1 MLVKKLRL
9 SDRHDIDLVKKNGK
23 LLFTPHFSILIYQ
36 GENVTSTKFGVI
48 TSKKL
53 SNSAVVRNEIK
64 RKANRIY
71 LPFQNTLS
79 KDSYLLML
87 PTKTFYQAGEPQLL
101 ADIQNI
107 LTPYIKND

>member
-9 SDRHDIDLVKKNGK
+9 SDSDDIDLVKKKGK

-36 GENVTSTKFGVI
+36 GENISSSKFGVI
-48 TSKKL
+48 ASKKL

-71 LPFQNTLS
+71 LPFQNKLS
-79 KDSYLLML
+79 KNSYLLML
-87 PTKTFYQAGEPQLL
+87 PTKTFYQAEESQLL
-101 ADIQNI
+101 ADIQNV
-107 LTPYIKND
+107 LTPYMKND